1 MKGGRSFSNCQGVHN
16 DVMIKVGCVCL
27 YRSSSSVCVCVEG
40 GGGGGLVIKVS
51 CVSIGSVV
59 VIS

>member
-1 MKGGRSFSNCQGVHN
+1 MSVYICHHL
-16 DVMIKVGCVCL
+16 L
-27 YRSSSSVCVCVEG
+27 YVCVEGGGGG